1 MARKKEKRPREEP
14 KPSYGFAAEEAAE
27 ERLAE
32 GLKRSDLDDGKV
44 TLIDRDISTPVI
56 ETYDATTGELEGS
69 ILLKDGNREGLTGL
83 VKIVENVDV
92 ELDHDSNINSINF
105 KGKLNVENQSK
116 KDRLWDIDLSLKN
129 IGSTNLKSKDIKIR
143 ELGTD
148 KNTNTYSEN
157 FIIKQEIKNLL
168 LIQEYVNTLPDADR
182 ILNVRD
188 IETNL
193 LKAKDKTSKAGAK
206 VKERVV
212 PAKEEEEEEDDEEEE
227 EEEEE
232 EEDEDDSFE
241 DGGITSDEF
250 SLQSF
255 GISIDK
261 ENTVTFAIAMRSLF
275 EKPIKN
281 VKVVKNIPGD
291 FSNPVIID
299 TSIGQADIQGKKIVW
314 NIEKLMPEQTVLLK
328 FTCNIMVSDITTR
341 KTGTIDVTYEAASSF
356 AEGLDID
363 KYDAYT
369 RNKFYVDTVERDEE
383 PGVWDCKL
391 VFENPSEFVIQLFN
405 ADVYSPENESV
416 KFVDIDPRD
425 VPLLPAG
432 AQWHS
437 KKWKFE
443 SDEYPAF
450 RKKLEFRVMPDFQT
464 MVYGTASIEDVI
476 LEIASITGDME
487 YDIDQVPTYKQKDV
501 IATLKMINNGSAPLN
516 EITIVQQY
524 FTNEFQPPKAN
535 EIKLLWDGSEV
546 EINSGAVNFDGSV
559 FKITLTDLRNSNNGM
574 FMPESSLEFQYP
586 IHCNNPAQDSKF
598 ESEIIYF
605 TNTFPVSQEL
615 EFRPQVPVIEAL
627 HLRRRFRIG
636 KEVLPIGALG
646 NYEIILTV
654 ENIGTAPLQKLILMD
669 KVPDSFEYSDYSMK
683 PEITDEVGEDTLKWT
698 IDKLMAEEKIEI
710 TYKISGTGAYSP
722 SDAQLGL

>member
-1 MARKKEKRPREEP
+1 MARKKKEKETSKPRQQP
-14 KPSYGFAAEEAAE
+14 KQSYGWAGEEAAE
-27 ERLAE
+27 EKLAE
-32 GLKRSDLDDGKV
+32 GLKRSDIDDTKIMLV
-44 TLIDRDISTPVI
+44 DRDISTPVI

-69 ILLKDGNREGLTGL
+69 IVLKDGNREGVPGL
-83 VKIVENVDV
+83 VKIIENVDV
-92 ELDHDSNINSINF
+92 ELDHNSNIENINF
-105 KGKLNVENQSK
+105 KGKLSVENQSK

-129 IGSTNLKSKDIKIR
+129 IESTSLKSNDIKIR
-143 ELGTD
+143 ELGTNKD
-148 KNTNTYSEN
+148 TNTYTEE
-157 FIIKQEIKNLL
+157 FVIKEEIKNLL
-168 LIQEYVNTLPDADR
+168 LIQEYVNTLPEADGV
-182 ILNVRD
+182 LNLRD

-206 VKERVV
+206 VKERVAPV
-212 PAKEEEEEEDDEEEE
+212 EEEE

-232 EEDEDDSFE
+232 EEDDEILE
-241 DGGITSDEF
+241 DGGTASDEF
-250 SLQSF
+250 SLQAF

-261 ENTVTFAIAMRSLF
+261 ENTVTFAIALRNLF
-275 EKPIKN
+275 AKAITN
-281 VKVVKNIPGD
+281 VKVVKNIPKD
-291 FSNPVIID
+291 FSNPTIRD
-299 TSIGQADIQGKKIVW
+299 TTEGRAEVEGNKIVW
-314 NIEKLMPEQTVLLK
+314 NIEKLMPETTVLLK
-328 FTCNIMVSDITTR
+328 FTCSILVTDITKR
-341 KTGTIDVTYEAASSF
+341 KTGTIDVTYEASSSF

-391 VFENPSEFVIQLFN
+391 VFENPSEFIIQLFN
-405 ADVYSPENESV
+405 ADVYSPEDESV
-416 KFVDIDPRD
+416 KYVDIDPSD

-443 SDEYPAF
+443 SEEYPAF

-464 MVYGTASIEDVI
+464 IVKGTASIADVI
-476 LEIASITGDME
+476 LEIASIAGDMS
-487 YDIDQVPTYKQKDV
+487 YDIEQVPTYKEKDV

-516 EITIVQQY
+516 EITVVQQY
-524 FTNEFQPPKAN
+524 FNDEYQPPKAD
-535 EIKLLWDGSEV
+535 EIKVLWNRKEIELDSGSVNLDG
-546 EINSGAVNFDGSV
+546 NV
-559 FKITLTDLRNSNNGM
+559 FKISLKDLRNSSNGL

-586 IHCNNPAQDSKF
+586 VHCMNPAQDSKF
-598 ESEIIYF
+598 ESEITYF

-615 EFRPQVPVIEAL
+615 EFKPEVPVLEAL

-636 KEVLPIGALG
+636 KEVLPIGDLG
-646 NYEIILTV
+646 NYEIILTL
-654 ENIGTAPLQKLILMD
+654 ENIGTAPLQKLVLMD

-683 PEITDEVGEDTLKWT
+683 PEITDEVGQDTLKWT

>member
-1 MARKKEKRPREEP
+1 MARKKEKRPQVES
-14 KPSYGFAAEEAAE
+14 KPRYGFAAEEEAE
-27 ERLAE
+27 EKLAE
-32 GLKRSDLDDGKV
+32 GLKRSDLDEGKV
-44 TLIDRDISTPVI
+44 TLVDRDISTPVI
-56 ETYDATTGELEGS
+56 ETYDASTGELEGS

-83 VKIVENVDV
+83 VKIVETVDV

-129 IGSTNLKSKDIKIR
+129 IDTTNLKSKDIKIR

-148 KNTNTYSEN
+148 KDTNTYSED
-157 FIIKQEIKNLL
+157 FVIKEEIKNLL
-168 LIQEYVNTLPDADR
+168 LVQEYVNTLPDADGV
-182 ILNVRD
+182 LNIRD

-193 LKAKDKTSKAGAK
+193 LQAKDKTSKAGAK
-206 VKERVV
+206 VKERVAPV
-212 PAKEEEEEEDDEEEE
+212 KAEKEEE

-232 EEDEDDSFE
+232 EEDSFE
-241 DGGITSDEF
+241 DGGTSSDEF

-281 VKVVKNIPGD
+281 VKVVKNIPRD
-291 FSNPVIID
+291 FSNPVIRD
-299 TSIGQADIQGKKIVW
+299 TSVGRADVEGKKVVW
-314 NIEKLMPEQTVLLK
+314 NIEKLMPEQTALLK
-328 FTCNIMVSDITTR
+328 FTCSIMVTDIAKR
-341 KTGTIDVTYEAASSF
+341 NTGTIDVTYEAASSF
-356 AEGLDID
+356 AEGLAID

-391 VFENPSEFVIQLFN
+391 VFENPSEFIIQLFN
-405 ADVYSPENESV
+405 ADVYSPENESI
-416 KFVDIDPRD
+416 KFVDIDPKD

-437 KKWKFE
+437 RIWKFE
-443 SDEYPAF
+443 SEEYPAF

-464 MVYGTASIEDVI
+464 KVYGTASIEDVI

-487 YDIDQVPTYKQKDV
+487 YDIDQVPTYKEKDV

-516 EITIVQQY
+516 EVTIVQQY
-524 FTNEFQPPKAN
+524 FTDEFQPPKAN

-546 EINSGAVNFDGSV
+546 DLNSGAVNFDGSV
-559 FKITLTDLRNSNNGM
+559 FKITLKDLRNSSNGL
-574 FMPESSLEFQYP
+574 FMPDSSLEFQYP
-586 IHCNNPAQDSKF
+586 VHCVNPAQESKF
-598 ESEIIYF
+598 ESEIVYF

-615 EFRPQVPVIEAL
+615 EFRPEVPVIEAL

-654 ENIGTAPLQKLILMD
+654 ENIGTAPLQKLVLMD

-683 PEITDEVGEDTLKWT
+683 PEITDEVGQDTLKWT
-698 IDKLMAEEKIEI
+698 INKLMGEEKIEI

>member
-1 MARKKEKRPREEP
+1 MARKRDKRPREEP
-14 KPSYGFAAEEAAE
+14 KPRYGFAAEEAAE
-27 ERLAE
+27 EKLAE
-32 GLKRSDLDDGKV
+32 GLKRSELDDGKV
-44 TLIDRDISTPVI
+44 VLVDRDISTPVI
-56 ETYDATTGELEGS
+56 ETYDANTGELEGS

-83 VKIVENVDV
+83 VKIIENVDV
-92 ELDHDSNINSINF
+92 ELDHESNINSINF
-105 KGKLNVENQSK
+105 KGKLSVENQSK

-129 IGSTNLKSKDIKIR
+129 IDSTSLKSNDIKIR

-148 KNTNTYSEN
+148 KNTNTYSED
-157 FIIKQEIKNLL
+157 FVIKEEIKNLL
-168 LIQEYVNTLPDADR
+168 LVQEYVNTLPDADSV
-182 ILNVRD
+182 LNIRD

-193 LKAKDKTSKAGAK
+193 MKAKDKTSKAGAK
-206 VKERVV
+206 VKERVAPV
-212 PAKEEEEEEDDEEEE
+212 EEEE

-232 EEDEDDSFE
+232 ELEEEEEEDDESLE
-241 DGGITSDEF
+241 DGGVSSDEF
-250 SLQSF
+250 SLQAF

-281 VKVVKNIPGD
+281 VKVVKYIPGD
-291 FSNPVIID
+291 FNNPVIRD
-299 TSIGQADIQGKKIVW
+299 TTVGRAEVEGKKVVW
-314 NIEKLMPEQTVLLK
+314 TVEKLMPEQTVVLK
-328 FTCNIMVSDITTR
+328 FTCSILVTDITKR
-341 KTGTIDVTYEAASSF
+341 KTGTIDVTYEASSSF

-416 KFVDIDPRD
+416 KFVDIDPKD

-437 KKWKFE
+437 RKWKFE
-443 SDEYPAF
+443 SEEYPAF

-487 YDIDQVPTYKQKDV
+487 CDIDQVPTYKEKDV

-516 EITIVQQY
+516 EVTIVQQF
-524 FTNEFQPPKAN
+524 FTNEFQPPKAD
-535 EIKLLWDGSEV
+535 EVKIIWDGSET
-546 EINSGAVNFDGSV
+546 ELASGAVNFDGSV
-559 FKITLTDLRNSNNGM
+559 FKISLKDLRNSSNGL

-586 IHCNNPAQDSKF
+586 IHCVNPAQDSKF
-598 ESEIIYF
+598 ESEIVYF

-615 EFRPQVPVIEAL
+615 EFRPEVPVIEAL

-654 ENIGTAPLQKLILMD
+654 ENIGTAPLQKIVLLD
-669 KVPDSFEYSDYSMK
+669 KVPDSFEYSDYSRK
-683 PEITDEVGEDTLKWT
+683 PQITDEVGQDTLKWT